1 MSEEATILDEK
12 KPETPDAETSTD
24 EESKATEEQGQ
35 DKPETEDQEAENDGY
50 GNTWNIQDE
59 KTPHEKKHDQ
69 KFAGNRISR
78 QVERLNAE
86 ADVSTAETKRM
97 EIELAL
103 EKEKNISREF
113 EARQPQPTAPIDPT
127 GQEEI
132 PFPDPD
138 KYDLGL
144 EDPGYFKEY
153 NQYQKD
159 VRAQES
165 TALEER
171 LTKKF
176 QKQRN
181 LETSA
186 SDINR
191 RQREHYQRVDE
202 SGNDDYDATEEIAIK
217 AVGKDVVKGVIDRF
231 DDSDRLIYRIGKDVK
246 LADKIREAKSNPDGV
261 KALIDIAR
269 LLERASVDVDFKPK
283 TITTP
288 NPDQE
293 LPGGSPAEDDTF
305 ERKRKKILEK
315 VQKTGDQ
322 KLYFDF
328 MDKHRKEKAADP
340 SNRGAW

>member
-1 MSEEATILDEK
+1 MSEETTLDEK
-12 KPETPDAETSTD
+12 KPETPDADTSTD
-24 EESKATEEQGQ
+24 EEPKATEEQDQ
-35 DKPETEDQEAENDGY
+35 DKPENEDQEAEND
-50 GNTWNIQDE
+50 E
-59 KTPHEKKHDQ
+59 KTPQEKKHDR
-69 KFAGNRISR
+69 KFASNRISK

-103 EKEKNISREF
+103 EKEKNISREL
-113 EARQPQPTAPIDPT
+113 EVRQPQPTAPIDPT

-138 KYDLGL
+138 KYDLGI

-159 VRAQES
+159 VRAQENK
-165 TALEER
+165 ALEER

-176 QKQRN
+176 QKHRN

-186 SDINR
+186 RDINH

-217 AVGKDVVKGVIDRF
+217 AVGKNVVKGVIDRF

-269 LLERASVDVDFKPK
+269 LLERASADVDFKPK
-283 TITTP
+283 TKTTP

-305 ERKRKKILEK
+305 ERKRRKILEK